1 MNKYIYILTLILILL
16 VTFPVLAQDTLYIG
30 SFTPENE
37 INIDFLINLKILDH
51 DNSDLIFVLK
61 SGLFMGENG
70 TIPISRLEFLFKT
83 QKIILSNNSFVIS
96 QGQLIKDAS
105 GYVIPARIKLMP
117 VDRPGLYENV
127 LTVKDTNGKI
137 LLENKILF
145 QINSWALFELGNQ
158 KYMQIVFSDTTSNKM
173 NSSGAVVLK
182 VASNTN
188 WELYGHIN
196 DQGKELLDKLNL
208 YSRRMIG
215 EQYAKDGP
223 VKINSNP
230 KLITSGI
237 RTVSENYYWTEID
250 LFMEIIDI
258 TKIYSG
264 FKEFP
269 VILYLN
275 TKN

>member
-1 MNKYIYILTLILILL
+1 MNKYICILTIVFILL
-16 VTFPVLAQDTLYIG
+16 ITFPILSQDTLFIG
-30 SFTPENE
+30 SFAPENE
-37 INIDFLINLKILDH
+37 INTDFLINLKISDYE
-51 DNSDLIFVLK
+51 NSDLIFKLK
-61 SGLFMGENG
+61 SELFIGENG
-70 TIPISRLEFLFKT
+70 TVPISRLEFLFET
-83 QKIILSNNSFVIS
+83 QKFVVSNTSFVIS
-96 QGQLIKDAS
+96 QGQLIQDAS
-105 GYVIPARIKLMP
+105 GYVIPARIKLLP
-117 VDRPGLYENV
+117 IDKPGLYENI
-127 LTVKDTNGKI
+127 LTVKDINGK
-137 LLENKILF
+137 LLFEKRILF

-158 KYMQIVFSDTTSNKM
+158 KYMQIIFSDTTSNKM
-173 NSSGAVVLK
+173 NSRGDVVLK
-182 VASNTN
+182 VASNSN

-196 DQGKELLDKLNL
+196 DKGKELSDKLNL
-208 YSRRMIG
+208 YSRKMIG

-223 VKINSNP
+223 VNINSKP

-250 LFMEIIDI
+250 IFMEIVDI